1 MSHAGGRRAGVGN
14 DIRTTQT
21 KAAVSELRSHYTR
34 GCRQCC
40 AARAS
45 AHICLFRERLDGRRE
60 DITPGQPP
68 AQASLRDVNV
78 HMVAISRTAPL
89 RDLSALDEHTAAF
102 DL

>member
-1 MSHAGGRRAGVGN
+1 VSHAGGRRAGVGN

-34 GCRQCC
+34 GCADSVARR
-40 AARAS
+40 ARARTF
-45 AHICLFRERLDGRRE
+45 AFFARDWTGDERTLPRVS
-60 DITPGQPP
+60 P